1 MNCPSCHRDLPGDS
15 GTCPSCG
22 WSRAAEFTRLAPPS
36 ERQGLPESGLVQ
48 QPLFAGR
55 YRRVRELG
63 RGGMGVVWLA
73 EDVRLKRP
81 VALKFLSAGQA
92 AAAPARARF
101 LREAQAAAALDSPH
115 VCTVYEAGEADGRA
129 YIAMAFIE
137 GRSLRDRLAEGPL
150 TLDAALA
157 IARQI
162 AEGIAEAHRRAVVH
176 RDIKPANIML
186 AGDGTA
192 KVTDFGLAR
201 IEGSGESTRTAGV
214 VGTLAYMSPEQ
225 AQGLSTDP
233 RTDVWSLGCVFY
245 EMLAGRAPFSTGTGQ
260 VDVHA
265 LLHGAP
271 RPVGEY
277 RPEAPAQ
284 LVAII
289 ERCLQKD
296 PRHRYPHAGSV
307 LSDLRSVRVEAA
319 AGSGA
324 PPSLPRVPSIAVL
337 PFADMSPDRS
347 QGYFAEGI
355 AEELIHAL
363 TRVRGLRVVA
373 RTSAFALKD
382 KGLDVRE
389 VGRILDVGAVL
400 EGSVRAAGNRLRVT
414 AQLVSVADGF
424 HLWSE
429 RYDRDA
435 GDIFGIQDELSLS
448 IVEHL
453 KVTLHVG
460 EREALQ
466 KRSTADHE
474 AYNLYLKGLY
484 LAARPRPDLLQTA
497 LRFFREALARD
508 PGFAKAHAGIA
519 LVYGIL
525 GNLNFAPPAESWRK
539 AKAAVGQA
547 LAIDDQLPEAHT
559 MAASVAFWYD
569 WDWVAAEAGYSRAL
583 ALKPGDAFTHADYAW
598 LLSNRRRVEE
608 SLHEIGVALSLDP
621 LMPLYYA
628 FSVGLHAAAGR
639 HDEALRMFG
648 KAREIDP
655 AFGLPY
661 FHAGYAYASKGM
673 FDEAEATLDAG
684 ARIAA
689 HPGWAEAMLARIR
702 LERGDRDGARRIVDA
717 MIAQKPHSNV
727 SSVGIM
733 WALAVLGR
741 IDEALD
747 WLARG
752 IEERDSLIV
761 FLHIYTEPMV
771 PALARDERFQAVLA
785 RLGLA
790 NAAAPTS

>member
-1 MNCPSCHRDLPGDS
+1 
-15 GTCPSCG
+15 
-22 WSRAAEFTRLAPPS
+22 
-36 ERQGLPESGLVQ
+36 
-48 QPLFAGR
+48 
-55 YRRVRELG
+55 
-63 RGGMGVVWLA
+63 MGVVWLA

-81 VALKFLSAGQA
+81 VALKFLSAEQA

-129 YIAMAFIE
+129 YIAMAYIE
-137 GRSLRDRLAEGPL
+137 GRSLRDRLAAGPL
-150 TLDAALA
+150 PVDDALA

-162 AEGIAEAHRRAVVH
+162 AEGLAQAHLRAVVH

-233 RTDVWSLGCVFY
+233 RTDVWSLGCVIY
-245 EMLAGRAPFSTGTGQ
+245 EMLAGRAPFLSGTGQ
-260 VDVHA
+260 VDLQA

-271 RPVGEY
+271 RPIGAC

-284 LVAII
+284 LAAVI

-296 PRHRYPHAGSV
+296 PQQRYPHASAV
-307 LSDLRSVRVEAA
+307 LSDLRSVRVETA
-319 AGSGA
+319 AGSA
-324 PPSLPRVPSIAVL
+324 SPSLPRVPSVAVL

-355 AEELIHAL
+355 AEELIHVL

-389 VGRILDVGAVL
+389 IGRTLDVDAVL
-400 EGSVRAAGNRLRVT
+400 EGGVRAAGNRLRVT
-414 AQLVSVADGF
+414 AQLVGVADGF

-435 GDIFGIQDELSLS
+435 GDIFAIQDELSLS

-484 LAARPRPDLLQTA
+484 LAARPRPDSLQTA
-497 LRFFREALARD
+497 LRFFREALAHD

-525 GNLNFAPPAESWRK
+525 GNLNFAPPAESWHK
-539 AKAAVGQA
+539 AKAAVGHA
-547 LAIDDQLPEAHT
+547 LALDDQLPEAHG

-569 WDWVAAEAGYSRAL
+569 WDWVAAEAAYSRAL
-583 ALKPGDAFTHADYAW
+583 ALKPGDAFTHADHAW
-598 LLSNRRRVEE
+598 FLANRRRVEE
-608 SLHEIGVALSLDP
+608 SLNEIGVALRLDP

-639 HDEALRMFG
+639 YDEALRMFG

-661 FHAGYAYASKGM
+661 FHAGYAYASMGM
-673 FDEAEATLDAG
+673 FDEAEETFEAG
-684 ARIAA
+684 ARIAV
-689 HPGWAEAMLARIR
+689 HPGWAEGMLARIR
-702 LERGDRDGARRIVDA
+702 LERGDRDGARRIVEG
-717 MIAQKPHSNV
+717 MIAQKSHSHV

-741 IDEALD
+741 IDEALE

-752 IEERDSLIV
+752 IEERDSLVV
-761 FLHIYTEPMV
+761 FLHIYTEPLA
-771 PALARDERFQAVLA
+771 PALAGDERFQAILT

-790 NAAAPTS
+790 APAGPTR

>member
-1 MNCPSCHRDLPGDS
+1 M
-15 GTCPSCG
+15 
-22 WSRAAEFTRLAPPS
+22 
-36 ERQGLPESGLVQ
+36 
-48 QPLFAGR
+48 FAGR
-55 YRRVRELG
+55 YRILRELG
-63 RGGMGVVWLA
+63 RGGMGVIWLA
-73 EDVRLKRP
+73 EDVRLKRQ
-81 VALKFLSAGQA
+81 VALKFLSAELA
-92 AAAPARARF
+92 AEPTARTRF
-101 LREAQAAAALDSPH
+101 LDEARAAAALDSPH
-115 VCTVYEAGEADGRA
+115 VCTVYEAGEGDGRP
-129 YIAMAFIE
+129 YIAMAFID
-137 GRSLRDRLAEGPL
+137 GPSLRDRLAAGPL
-150 TLDAALA
+150 PVAEALA
-157 IARQI
+157 IARQV
-162 AEGIAEAHRRAVVH
+162 ADGLAEAHRLGIVH

-186 AGDGTA
+186 ARDRAA

-201 IEGSGESTRTAGV
+201 VQGSGESTRTAGV
-214 VGTLAYMSPEQ
+214 AGTLGYMSPEQ
-225 AQGLSTDP
+225 AQGLRTDA
-233 RTDVWSLGCVFY
+233 RTDVWSLGCVIY
-245 EMLAGRAPFSTGTGQ
+245 EMLAGRAPFSSGGGS
-260 VDVHA
+260 VDMYG
-265 LLHGAP
+265 LLHGAH
-271 RPVGEY
+271 RPVTEY
-277 RPEAPAQ
+277 RPEAPPQ
-284 LVAII
+284 LAAVVD
-289 ERCLQKD
+289 RCLQKN
-296 PRHRYPHAGSV
+296 PQHRYADATGLLAGLQS
-307 LSDLRSVRVEAA
+307 LGPGAA
-319 AGSGA
+319 TAAVPA
-324 PPSLPRVPSIAVL
+324 PRDVPSIAVL
-337 PFADMSPDRS
+337 PFADMSPDKS
-347 QGYFAEGI
+347 QGYFGEGI

-363 TRVRGLRVVA
+363 TRIRGLRVVA

-389 VGRILDVGAVL
+389 IGRMLDVGAVL
-400 EGSVRAAGNRLRVT
+400 EGSVRAAGNKLRVT
-414 AQLVSVADGF
+414 AQLINVADGF

-429 RYDRDA
+429 RFDRDA

-466 KRSTADHE
+466 KRSTVDHE

-497 LRFFREALARD
+497 LRFFREALTRD

-598 LLSNRRRVEE
+598 FLSNRRRVEE

-689 HPGWAEAMLARIR
+689 HPGWAESMLARIR
-702 LERGDRDGARRIVDA
+702 LDRGDHDGARRIVEG

-727 SSVGIM
+727 SSIGIM

-741 IDEALD
+741 IDEALE

-761 FLHIYTEPMV
+761 FLHIYTEPMA
-771 PALARDERFQAVLA
+771 PALARDERFQAILA

-790 NAAAPTS
+790 NVSAPAS